1 MLIAELVSFQNLLRY
16 EKDGRSLYSQ
26 WWSGEVWNRWSRGS
40 VCFFVSSVLVVVVWV
55 VGETAGYFAGERNG
69 NYIFSLL
76 SVVVIVALFWG
87 IVVFLSTAGD
97 EKKSTTWYNKFIQ
110 KSMLRLLGSS
120 REQLSS
126 GYNSEGRDEWRGR
139 ADYFSRELLRISGE
153 TNTAMSFQVEALS
166 SSFAASSME
175 LQNEIGNVESQI
187 VGVKEEVMM
196 MLSQMEIRN
205 AHLIRETL
213 MELTKGHAVVNPMQT
228 RLNSSSSSSTSG
240 SQFRR

>member
-1 MLIAELVSFQNLLRY
+1 M
-16 EKDGRSLYSQ
+16 
-26 WWSGEVWNRWSRGS
+26 
-40 VCFFVSSVLVVVVWV
+40 CFFVSSILVVFVWV
-55 VGETAGYFAGERNG
+55 VGETAGYFSGERIG

-110 KSMLRLLGSS
+110 KGMLRLLGSS
-120 REQLSS
+120 REQLSR
-126 GYNSEGRDEWRGR
+126 GHNSEGRDEWRGR

-166 SSFAASSME
+166 SNIAASSME
-175 LQNEIGNVESQI
+175 LRNDIDKMESQI

-196 MLSQMEIRN
+196 MLKQMEIRN
-205 AHLIRETL
+205 ADLIRETL
-213 MELTKGHAVVNPMQT
+213 MEFTRYQSVVDPMQS
-228 RLNSSSSSSTSG
+228 RLSSSSSTSR